1 MRLNNDQSEQE
12 IVMFKASETISDC
25 CGLEI
30 KEEIIK

>member
-1 MRLNNDQSEQE
+1 MILKNDQSEQE
-12 IVMFKASETISDC
+12 IIMFKASESISDC